1 MSIVEEKKLLTIAE
15 YLEAEDAAELRHE
28 FQNGKTIEL
37 AGGTLAHNVIKG
49 EIYTLVNI
57 GIKSA
62 KIPHMALNSDTK
74 VRIEAAN
81 RFLYPDVTVSAGTPA
96 YYTTPDGHKCT
107 GRASIPCSNKNFV
120 GTPTCKHA
128 SRRHPRRLQIQPKGF
143 KQRKQ
148 FLYKSIVQV
157 PAGRVCLFDHMV
169 AEVLGN
175 AYICIT

>member
-1 MSIVEEKKLLTIAE
+1 MLTIAE

-74 VRIEAAN
+74 VHIEAATA
-81 RFLYPDVTVSAGTPA
+81 F
-96 YYTTPDGHKCT
+96 
-107 GRASIPCSNKNFV
+107 SIP
-120 GTPTCKHA
+120 
-128 SRRHPRRLQIQPKGF
+128 
-143 KQRKQ
+143 
-148 FLYKSIVQV
+148 
-157 PAGRVCLFDHMV
+157 M
-169 AEVLGN
+169 
-175 AYICIT
+175 